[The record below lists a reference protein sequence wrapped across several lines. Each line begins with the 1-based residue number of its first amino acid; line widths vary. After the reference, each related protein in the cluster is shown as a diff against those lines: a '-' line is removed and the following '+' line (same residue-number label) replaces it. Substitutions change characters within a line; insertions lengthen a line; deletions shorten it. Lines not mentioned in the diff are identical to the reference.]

1 MNITA
6 KGDVKFDVLDPKLVS
21 IIKKKKFCLLKNGRD
36 QCREADISRDISTSS
51 TVSNFSGLLLE
62 IYYGSQIPVTT
73 GGLELRLHGMQLP
86 NPKVYMDWNL

>member
-6 KGDVKFDVLDPKLVS
+6 KSDVKFDVLDPKFVS
-21 IIKKKKFCLLKNGRD
+21 IIKKKKIYFLKNGRD

-73 GGLELRLHGMQLP
+73 GGLELRLHGMELP
-86 NPKVYMDWNL
+86 NPKVYMEWNS

>member
-6 KGDVKFDVLDPKLVS
+6 KSDVKFDVLDPKFVS
-21 IIKKKKFCLLKNGRD
+21 IIKKKKIYFLKNGRD
-36 QCREADISRDISTSS
+36 QGREADISRDISTSS

-73 GGLELRLHGMQLP
+73 GGLELRLHGMELP
-86 NPKVYMDWNL
+86 NPKVYMEWNS

>member
-6 KGDVKFDVLDPKLVS
+6 KSDVKFDVLDPKFVS
-21 IIKKKKFCLLKNGRD
+21 IIKKKKICFLKNGRD

-51 TVSNFSGLLLE
+51 TVSNFSGLLQE

-73 GGLELRLHGMQLP
+73 GGLELRLHGMELP
-86 NPKVYMDWNL
+86 NPKVYMEWNS